1 MSSQRFCLAL
11 DLKDDPKLI
20 AEYESYHKNVWPEI
34 LKSIKDSGITKMEIY
49 RAGNRLTMIIETNES
64 FSFQKKAEADTKN
77 PKVQEWEKLMWNYQQ
92 AIPHAKPGEK
102 WVLME
107 KIFEV

>member
-1 MSSQRFCLAL
+1 MKRFCLAL

-20 AEYESYHKNVWPEI
+20 SEYEDYHKNIWPEI
-34 LKSIKDSGITKMEIY
+34 EKSIKESGIEKMEIY
-49 RAGNRLTMIIETNES
+49 RTGNRLMMIIETIDS
-64 FSFQKKAEADTKN
+64 FSFQSKAEADNNN
-77 PKVQEWEKLMWNYQQ
+77 PKVQEWEKLMWEYQQ
-92 AIPHAKPGEK
+92 AIPHSKPGEK

>member
-1 MSSQRFCLAL
+1 MSAQRFCLAL

-20 AEYESYHKNVWPEI
+20 AEYESYHQNVWPEI
-34 LKSIKDSGITKMEIY
+34 IKSIKDSGIQKMEIY
-49 RAGNRLTMIIETNES
+49 RTGNRLTMIIEVDES
-64 FSFQKKAEADTKN
+64 FSFQKKAEADAKN
-77 PKVQEWEKLMWNYQQ
+77 LKVQEWEKLMWNYQQ

-102 WVLME
+102 WVLTE

>member
-1 MSSQRFCLAL
+1 MKQFCLAL

-20 AEYESYHKNVWPEI
+20 SEYEDYHKNIWPEI
-34 LKSIKDSGITKMEIY
+34 AESIKESGIQKMEIY
-49 RAGNRLTMIIETNES
+49 RTGNRLTMFIETTDS
-64 FSFQKKAEADTKN
+64 FSFQKKAEADATN
-77 PKVQEWEKLMWNYQQ
+77 LKVQEWEKLMWKYQQ

-102 WVLME
+102 WMVME

>member
-1 MSSQRFCLAL
+1 MKRFCLAL

-20 AEYESYHKNVWPEI
+20 SEYEDYHKNIWPEI
-34 LKSIKDSGITKMEIY
+34 EKSIKESGIEKMEIY
-49 RAGNRLTMIIETNES
+49 RTGNRLMMIIETIDS
-64 FSFQKKAEADTKN
+64 FSFQSKAEADNNN
-77 PKVQEWEKLMWNYQQ
+77 PKVQEWEKLMWKYQQ

-107 KIFEV
+107 KIFEI

>member
-1 MSSQRFCLAL
+1 L
-11 DLKDDPKLI
+11 
-20 AEYESYHKNVWPEI
+20 YHQNVWPEV
-34 LKSIKDSGITKMEIY
+34 LKSIKDSGIRKMEIY
-49 RAGNRLTMIIETNES
+49 RMENRLTMVIETSES
-64 FSFQKKAEADTKN
+64 FSFQKKAEADRNN

-107 KIFEV
+107 RIFEV